1 MCHCFFHIQYI
12 FVFNYNNFHS
22 GDTTLPDLDQI
33 VDMTKKI
40 REERSANE
48 PGLATNADVTIGNTG
63 GSNAEDNNNVHLY
76 KG

>member
-1 MCHCFFHIQYI
+1 MPLFSSWSL
-12 FVFNYNNFHS
+12 VFLLHKNCHS

-40 REERSANE
+40 TEQRTGNE
-48 PGLATNADVTIGNTG
+48 GGVATTHDVTIGNTG
-63 GSNAEDNNNVHLY
+63 GSNGQDNNNLGLY

>member
-1 MCHCFFHIQYI
+1 M
-12 FVFNYNNFHS
+12 
-22 GDTTLPDLDQI
+22 DQI

-48 PGLATNADVTIGNTG
+48 PGLATNPDVTIGNTG
-63 GSNAEDNNNVHLY
+63 DSNAEDYHNVHLY